1 MDKLKA
7 RDHSSPAKITQK
19 PKEQRKVVDS
29 HDLQKR
35 RAIKKIESQRA
46 KLKQVNTRDR
56 QRKIEEIED
65 LVSESGQETM
75 REKSVLSDIRETEQ
89 PQQSEYP

>member
-1 MDKLKA
+1 M
-7 RDHSSPAKITQK
+7 
-19 PKEQRKVVDS
+19 VDS

-46 KLKQVNTRDR
+46 KLKQVNSRDR

-89 PQQSEYP
+89 